1 MRQTGRVRGIDEIRS
16 ELESVGLNVH
26 ELDPDPFVQF
36 ERWYEFA
43 REAGVHQSDALAL
56 ATATPEAVPSVRHVL
71 LKGVDHGG
79 FVFYTNYTSQKA
91 SELDANPVAALVF
104 PWLALNRQ
112 IRAQGRV
119 ERVTAAESD
128 EYFASRPRGS
138 QLGAWASHQ
147 SKVIADRSVL
157 DARLAE
163 AEARFA
169 GGEVE
174 RPHHWGGY
182 RLVADTV
189 EVWQGRDSRLHDR
202 FRYTRQPDGAWHID
216 RLSP

>member
-1 MRQTGRVRGIDEIRS
+1 MRDIDQIRT
-16 ELESVGLNVH
+16 ELESVGLDRH
-26 ELDPDPFVQF
+26 ELDADPFVQF

-43 REAGVHQSDALAL
+43 REAGVHQPDALAL
-56 ATATPEAVPSVRHVL
+56 ATATPDAAPSVRHVL
-71 LKGVDHGG
+71 LKGIDHGG

-112 IRAQGRV
+112 IRAEGRV
-119 ERVTAAESD
+119 ERVTAVESD
-128 EYFASRPRGS
+128 EYFAQRPRGS

-147 SKVIADRSVL
+147 SQVIADRSVL
-157 DARLAE
+157 DGRLAE
-163 AEARFA
+163 ATARFE
-169 GGEVE
+169 GRDVD
-174 RPHHWGGY
+174 RPPHWGGY
-182 RLVADTV
+182 RLVASSV
-189 EVWQGRDSRLHDR
+189 EVWQGRASRLHDR